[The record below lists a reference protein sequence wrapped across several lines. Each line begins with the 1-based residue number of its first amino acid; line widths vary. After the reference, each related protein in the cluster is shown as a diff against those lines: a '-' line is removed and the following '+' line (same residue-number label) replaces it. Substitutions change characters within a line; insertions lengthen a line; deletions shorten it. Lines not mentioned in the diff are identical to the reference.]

1 MTFQRF
7 SNVTVSGV
15 AHLDAPIRVTSEEI
29 DAQLAPVAERV
40 GLQPGLLER
49 LAGIRA
55 RRFWEPGTLPSEVA
69 GEAAEKLLA
78 DSDVPRE
85 AIGLLVNTSVC
96 RDYVEPSTASIVHG
110 RLGLAPQAL
119 NFDLGN
125 ACLGFVN
132 GMEVA
137 AALIERGQ
145 MDHALIVNGEDSR
158 YTIERTIARLL
169 EPSADKA
176 LFRESFATFTLGSG
190 AVAMLLSRADLPH
203 HRAGVGGGGHRY
215 LGTASRAATE
225 HAHLCRGQMDDMRT
239 DTAGLLKAGLEL
251 AQALYPPT
259 MAELGYGPDDI
270 DLWAVHQISKVHT
283 TMIAK
288 TLGLDTDRVPTL
300 YAEHGNIGPAGVP
313 TILSKQVHGGTLK
326 EGDRAL
332 LLGVGSGL
340 NASVSEIVW

>member
-1 MTFQRF
+1 VTFQRF
-7 SNVTVSGV
+7 ANVAVTGI
-15 AHLDAPIRVTSEEI
+15 AHLDAPIRITSEEI
-29 DAQLAPVAERV
+29 DAQLAPAAERV

-55 RRFWEPGTLPSEVA
+55 RRFWEVGTLPSEVA
-69 GEAAEKLLA
+69 SEAAEKLLA
-78 DSDVPRE
+78 DSAIPRE
-85 AIGLLVNTSVC
+85 AIGLLINTSVC

-110 RLGLAPQAL
+110 RLGLAPHAL
-119 NFDLGN
+119 NFDMGN

-145 MDHALIVNGEDSR
+145 VDHALIVNGEDSR
-158 YTIERTIARLL
+158 FTIERTIARLL
-169 EPSADKA
+169 EATADKQ

-190 AVAMLLSRADLPH
+190 AVAMLMSRADLRPG
-203 HRAGVGGGGHRY
+203 RSGVDDGHRY
-215 LGTASRAATE
+215 RGTASRAATE
-225 HAHLCRGQMDDMRT
+225 HAHLCRGHMDDMRT

-251 AQALYPPT
+251 ARALYPPT
-259 MAELGYGPDDI
+259 MDELGYTADDI

-283 TMIAK
+283 SMIVQ
-288 TLGLDTDRVPTL
+288 TLGLVPARVPTL
-300 YAEHGNIGPAGVP
+300 FTEHGNIGPAGVP
-313 TILSKQVHGGTLK
+313 TILSKQVHTGSLK

>member
-1 MTFQRF
+1 MTFQRY
-7 SNVTVSGV
+7 SNVAVSGV
-15 AHLDAPIRVTSEEI
+15 AHLDAPIRVTSDEI
-29 DAQLAPVAERV
+29 DAQLLPAGERL

-78 DSDVPRE
+78 NSTVPRE

-110 RLGLAPQAL
+110 RLGLAPHAL

-132 GMEVA
+132 GIEVA

-145 MDHALIVNGEDSR
+145 IDHALIVNGEDSR

-169 EPSADKA
+169 EPSSDRQ

-190 AVAMLLSRADLPH
+190 AVAMLLSRADLPGD
-203 HRAGVGGGGHRY
+203 AGSADAGHRY
-215 LGTASRAATE
+215 LGTASRAATQ

-251 AQALYPPT
+251 AQDLYPAT
-259 MAELGYGPDDI
+259 MAELGHTTDDI

-283 TMIAK
+283 SMMVS
-288 TLGLDTDRVPTL
+288 TLDLDAERVPTL
-300 YAEHGNIGPAGVP
+300 YDEHGNIGPAGVP
-313 TILSKQVHGGTLK
+313 TILSKQVHSGRFK

-340 NASVSEIVW
+340 NASVSEILW